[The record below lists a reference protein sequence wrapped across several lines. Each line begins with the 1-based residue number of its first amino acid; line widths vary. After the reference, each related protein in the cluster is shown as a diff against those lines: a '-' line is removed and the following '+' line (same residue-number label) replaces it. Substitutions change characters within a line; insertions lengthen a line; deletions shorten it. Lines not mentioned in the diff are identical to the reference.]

1 MKKLL
6 ILLFLLLSLAL
17 TSCEE
22 EFSPL
27 DKIHKYSI
35 TISPN
40 DDGTL
45 NMIYYLQWEVLE
57 EGDGGV
63 DFITV
68 GVANRFV
75 ENIQGLTNNIDD
87 IYYSS
92 ENGATIRIDFLDT
105 YHEGDIFEVKFSF
118 RQERIFTLKNNEVQY
133 SFNPGWFEE
142 IQVEKLV
149 VLWDGDNVLKHNA
162 TSQSGDNLKWEAKL
176 DYGETIEVNMVYDKT
191 TFPNLN
197 PDEDY
202 SDQTENPLIFIIV
215 FACIFGFVIAMCIIA
230 SVNEDKYQTS
240 RGFSGHIHHHHFYFG
255 RHRGYRRS
263 GKVIIPP
270 KVTNSGGSGVGGGG
284 CACACA
290 CACAGGG
297 RAGCSRKDF
306 NNYLNINHE
315 TQE

>member
-1 MKKLL
+1 MKKILILLL
-6 ILLFLLLSLAL
+6 ILLSFTLI
-17 TSCEE
+17 SCEE
-22 EFSPL
+22 TFTPL
-27 DKIHKYSI
+27 DKIHQYTI
-35 TISPN
+35 TVNPN

-45 NMIYYLQWEVLE
+45 NMVYYLKWEVLE

-75 ENIQGLTNNIDD
+75 ENIQGITNNIDD

-92 ENGATIRIDFLDT
+92 EDGATIRIDFKNT

-118 RQERIFTLKNNEVQY
+118 RQERIFTLKNDEVQY

-149 VLWDGDNVLKHNA
+149 VLWNSSDVLKSNA
-162 TSQSGDNLKWEAKL
+162 NEQLSNYYRWETSL
-176 DYGETIEVNMVYDKT
+176 DYGKTIEVNLVYDRSH
-191 TFPNLN
+191 FPNLN

-202 SDQTENPLIFIIV
+202 SDETENPWIFIILFAVV
-215 FACIFGFVIAMCIIA
+215 FTFIVIICIVSNI
-230 SVNEDKYQTS
+230 NKDEYQTS
-240 RGFSGHIHHHHFYFG
+240 RGFSGHINHYHFYFG
-255 RHRGYRRS
+255 RHHGYRRS
-263 GKVIIPP
+263 GKVITAPN
-270 KVTNSGGSGVGGGG
+270 VTNSSGSGVSGGG

-306 NNYLNINHE
+306 NNYLKI
-315 TQE
+315 

>member
-1 MKKLL
+1 MSIRDGEIMKKLL
-6 ILLFLLLSLAL
+6 ILLFLLLSLVL

-45 NMIYYLQWEVLE
+45 NMVYYLKWEVLE

-75 ENIQGLTNNIDD
+75 EEIQGLTNNIDD

-149 VLWDGDNVLKHNA
+149 VLWDSDNVLKHNA

-176 DYGETIEVNMVYDKT
+176 DYGETIEVNLVYDKT
-191 TFPNLN
+191 TFPN
-197 PDEDY
+197 
-202 SDQTENPLIFIIV
+202 
-215 FACIFGFVIAMCIIA
+215 
-230 SVNEDKYQTS
+230 
-240 RGFSGHIHHHHFYFG
+240 
-255 RHRGYRRS
+255 
-263 GKVIIPP
+263 
-270 KVTNSGGSGVGGGG
+270 
-284 CACACA
+284 
-290 CACAGGG
+290 
-297 RAGCSRKDF
+297 
-306 NNYLNINHE
+306 
-315 TQE
+315 